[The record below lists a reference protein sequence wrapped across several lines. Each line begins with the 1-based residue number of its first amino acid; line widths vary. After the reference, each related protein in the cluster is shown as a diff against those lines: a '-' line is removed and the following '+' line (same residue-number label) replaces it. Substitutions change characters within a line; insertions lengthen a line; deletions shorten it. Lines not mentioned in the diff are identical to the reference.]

1 MAAYAHNL
9 KKLGIRADYRHIDLS
24 LYADRVRNFDFDMIV
39 NGFGQSQSP
48 GNEQRDYWT
57 SAAADQKGSRNLA
70 GIKSP
75 VVDALVNAVIY
86 AETQEAL
93 ITACRALD
101 RVLWYGYY
109 VVSNWYLA
117 SHRLAYASSQ

>member
-1 MAAYAHNL
+1 MKRRSCWAFIWL
-9 KKLGIRADYRHIDLS
+9 VSIDW
-24 LYADRVRNFDFDMIV
+24 VRNFDFDMIV

-109 VVSNWYLA
+109 FLPERFHGIIFPCAIAAGRS
-117 SHRLAYASSQ
+117 